1 MRQVLLREGKALL
14 EEVPRPVAGP
24 GQVLVRTSYSV
35 LSAGTERAVLRSS
48 DRGSMLRDVADPSRV
63 RRLLEILR
71 DEGVGG
77 VRERM
82 VERGHPAAAIPGYAA
97 AGLVDGVGA
106 GISDL
111 PSGTAVACAGSG
123 YACHAEW
130 IVVPRNLVHRVPDG
144 LPLEQAAFATLGAI
158 ALQGVRRASLQI
170 GECAVVLGLG
180 LIGSLV
186 IQIARAAGARVV
198 GFDRDPERAA
208 RCRQLGLEAYDL
220 AARDPRVEVPRA
232 TAGLLADAVLL
243 CAATEGSEAANLAM
257 RLCRKKGR
265 VVLVGDVGLD
275 LDRTVM
281 YEKELD
287 LLISTSY
294 GPGRYDPSYEE
305 KGIDYPAAYV
315 RWTENRNLGA
325 FLALLADG
333 RVRVDALTDR
343 MFPLADAPDAYRAI
357 AGETPG
363 EAPLGVVL
371 EYPAEQGRADRP
383 APRLPG
389 SPDTSGPAA
398 ASIDPVP
405 ATAGAIGIGLCGAG
419 HFVRAA
425 HLPAIRAARGFELRA
440 VTTSR
445 PAHSL
450 EAARRHAIA
459 SAAADL
465 GEMLEDEEIRLILI
479 GTRHHLHAVQA
490 REALAA
496 GKHLLVEKPLCLE
509 EGELGP
515 LLAAARSARRLLAV
529 GFNRRYSPLARRAR
543 EVLDRLPG
551 PALAVY
557 RVNAGL
563 LPADH
568 WAHDRAIGG
577 GRIVGECCHFLDLLL
592 HLIGE
597 PLIGIEAQAVP
608 SDGAT
613 VVGSDSFAALLTFAR
628 GSRATLLY
636 TGLGDAG
643 LEKERLEIFKG
654 GSALVLDDF
663 RRLLVHGAPGGSMH
677 LRQQDKGV
685 ASQWEEVAL
694 ALRGKPTSMIAP
706 HEVEAAMRAT
716 FLLDRTIRGERCAS

>member
-35 LSAGTERAVLRSS
+35 LSAGTERAVLHGS

-77 VRERM
+77 VRERV

-97 AGLVDGVGA
+97 AGLVEGVGA

-111 PSGTAVACAGSG
+111 PPGTAVACAGAG

-170 GECAVVLGLG
+170 GECAVVVGLG

-208 RCRQLGLEAYDL
+208 RCRRLGLEAYDL

-232 TAGLLADAVLL
+232 TAGLLADAVLV

-275 LDRTVM
+275 LDRTLM

-333 RVRVDALTDR
+333 RVSVDVLTDR

-357 AGETPG
+357 AGETAG

-371 EYPAEQGRADRP
+371 EYPAEQGRADRR

-389 SPDTSGPAA
+389 SPDTTGPAA
-398 ASIDPVP
+398 AAIEPLP
-405 ATAGAIGIGLCGAG
+405 AAAGAIGIGLCGAG

-425 HLPAIRAARGFELRA
+425 HLPAIRAAREFELRA
-440 VTTSR
+440 VTTSK

-450 EAARRHAIA
+450 EAARRYAIA

-465 GEMLEDEEIRLILI
+465 GEMLEDEEVRLILI
-479 GTRHHLHAVQA
+479 GTRHHLHATQA

-568 WAHDRAIGG
+568 WVHDPDIGG

-592 HLIGE
+592 HLIDE

-643 LEKERLEIFKG
+643 LEKERVEIFKG

-677 LRQQDKGV
+677 LRQQDKGI
-685 ASQWEEVAL
+685 ASQWEEVAR
-694 ALRGKPTSMIAP
+694 ALRGEPTSMIAP
-706 HEVEAAMRAT
+706 HEVEATMRAT
-716 FLLDRTIRGERCAS
+716 FLLDRAVRGERCAS

>member
-35 LSAGTERAVLRSS
+35 LSAGTERAVLHGS

-97 AGLVDGVGA
+97 AGLVEGVRA

-111 PSGTAVACAGSG
+111 PPGTAVACAGAG

-158 ALQGVRRASLQI
+158 ALQAVRRASLQI
-170 GECAVVLGLG
+170 GECAVVVGLG

-208 RCRQLGLEAYDL
+208 RCRRLGLEAYDL

-232 TAGLLADAVLL
+232 TAGLLADAVLV

-275 LDRTVM
+275 LDRTLM

-333 RVRVDALTDR
+333 RVSVDVLTDR

-357 AGETPG
+357 AGETAG

-389 SPDTSGPAA
+389 SPDTTGPAA
-398 ASIDPVP
+398 APIDPVP
-405 ATAGAIGIGLCGAG
+405 AAAGAIGIGLCGAG

-440 VTTSR
+440 VTTSK

-450 EAARRHAIA
+450 EAARRYAIA

-465 GEMLEDEEIRLILI
+465 GEMLEDEYVRLILI
-479 GTRHHLHAVQA
+479 GTRHHLHATQA

-551 PALAVY
+551 PAMAVY

-568 WAHDRAIGG
+568 WVHDPDIGG

-592 HLIGE
+592 HLIDE

-643 LEKERLEIFKG
+643 LEKERVEIFKG

-677 LRQQDKGV
+677 LRQQDKGI
-685 ASQWEEVAL
+685 ASQWEEVAR
-694 ALRGKPTSMIAP
+694 ALRGEPTSMIAP
-706 HEVEAAMRAT
+706 HEVEATMRAT
-716 FLLDRTIRGERCAS
+716 FLLDRAVRGERCAS